1 MPPGGT
7 GKRKRGD
14 RTYSQDGTHENSRP
28 SPHRPNDL
36 GLAQPQ
42 RRQSQ
47 DYHYNHPPSY
57 FERGSRGRG
66 RGGNRGGRGGVARGG
81 MDSPNAIPVQNRP
94 SSSHG
99 TAMAPPHTFTPS
111 TPAQRP
117 TDLQDTPIP
126 TSHPPTSSEPIK
138 ESHNSSSQTTSTD
151 TFDYEYV
158 TTVVVDAWQ
167 EPGRAQIVHAAV
179 EALRQ
184 DDPLKLTE
192 IFQELIRSGMSG
204 RMAAAEVGETVKVI
218 LNNQSAAQG
227 EEWFN
232 SVDPTSLFLDCLSIL
247 FETDPSNPSFTAM
260 VQSSGIPI
268 STLRQQLESQFLQS
282 LSLIR
287 GTFVRMGIR
296 VTTNILYRQANY
308 NLLREETE
316 GYSKLITELFTTSGN
331 EPPTPEVVADTVE
344 RVKGMIGTFDLD
356 VGRVLDVTMDVFA
369 AMLVKQYRFF
379 IKYLRASSWWPQRE
393 KPSSEAE
400 EAVLGGLPKWAL
412 PGAPYHSAS
421 SEEEKET
428 LAVARAERDM
438 QFWARVRDV
447 GMSAFFEI
455 GGRRALDSTI
465 SSAKATAAITKSE
478 ELSEDLKWIS
488 ETGSLPP
495 LGNKVAAQV
504 LGFKLR
510 FYSGPARDEND
521 VLPTN
526 LIYLAALLIKTGFIS
541 LKDLYPHLWPVDDAM
556 ESVRDEKMKE
566 KAEREKLN
574 RPGGGTMN
582 ALAMAGALADD
593 TLPMGGRLRE
603 IDTGRGIAAAASKAD
618 PATDKAGIAA
628 KTEEKE
634 ALPQPLDQKVQLL
647 KSLLCIGAIPESLY
661 ILGRFPWLPDAIPEI
676 PEHIHRILHHSLSK
690 VYHTTQEAKDNK
702 ELRDPQKMVNY
713 DKVSKGQVGRMDPP
727 ARKVL
732 RWAQLDKDDINEGLD
747 YRFYW
752 DDWADSVPVCQT
764 VDDVFSLCD
773 TFMNLSGY
781 KIGQD
786 TTLLL
791 KLARIGHHSLTND
804 TSDENRKRWYDLC
817 KRLLVPALS
826 MTKCNPGAVNE
837 VFDLIQ
843 HYPTK
848 MRYSI
853 YAEWY
858 TGVTSRHPDMKAA
871 FDQTRAE
878 TRDVLKRISKTN
890 VKSMAR
896 ALAKVA
902 YSSPGIVF
910 SVAIGQIESYDN
922 LVEVVVECARYF
934 TYLGYDV
941 LTWSLMSSL
950 GGKGR
955 NRVQA
960 DGMLTSRWLAALS
973 LFAGKVFKRYSM
985 MNPTPILQY
994 VTEQLRQ
1001 NNSTDLIVLEE
1012 MTSSMAG
1019 IVTDTNFNDTQ
1030 ITSMAGGP
1038 VLQGQT
1044 MLQLLDRRHESRTT
1058 ARRLMKSLT
1067 DPPLAGQLLTSIA
1080 QERQTC
1086 VFKIAEEDAPLKL
1099 LGNLFD
1105 ENHRILTQYL
1115 DLLRSN
1121 LSIKDFNDLVPS
1133 LTRLI
1138 GEFGIDPC
1146 VAFWIS
1152 RPSLAA
1158 AIKEFDEQANEK
1170 TQAHAD
1176 GAAAESLTSSD
1187 VVMSDAGGAVTTNG
1201 EIKTDAEAKENPIVK
1216 KPNGDADKD
1225 EVMPDIVQIST
1236 SSDLEPATPTTESA
1250 VEPWHPVL
1258 KTLMLELESVL
1269 PTSSSWE
1276 HMSLAFYTTFWQ
1288 LSLGDMNVPTN
1299 SYEDELQRLKKKIT
1313 SITNDRSDL
1322 SVTGMQRK
1330 EREKKALTE
1339 VQDRIRAELKDHI
1352 QTYSLTR
1359 SRLAK
1364 EKDYWFANAWGKW
1377 GELNLVLMEQCFFPR
1392 ILLSPIDAVYTFKM
1406 LKYLHSCGAPNFR
1419 TLHFLDQVFSEKT
1432 LTSMIFMST
1441 AKEVENLGRFLN
1453 EILKD
1458 LSRWHGDQALFERE
1472 AYGLKKDL
1480 PGFAKKMQGPRTA
1493 SALLTYEEFRR
1504 ILLKW
1509 HRSFH
1514 MALKSCISSTEYM
1527 HIRNAIVILKSV
1539 HLYFPSIN
1547 WMGQAQVASI
1557 TELSKTESREDLK
1570 IAATSLLGN
1579 LKRRE
1584 KDWMMPQAFSLVCTS
1599 LTYLK
1604 WLF

>member
-1 MPPGGT
+1 M
-7 GKRKRGD
+7 
-14 RTYSQDGTHENSRP
+14 DG
-28 SPHRPNDL
+28 
-36 GLAQPQ
+36 
-42 RRQSQ
+42 
-47 DYHYNHPPSY
+47 
-57 FERGSRGRG
+57 
-66 RGGNRGGRGGVARGG
+66 
-81 MDSPNAIPVQNRP
+81 PNAISIQNRP

-99 TAMAPPHTFTPS
+99 AVMAPPPPQIS
-111 TPAQRP
+111 A
-117 TDLQDTPIP
+117 LQAAAPRVTEPQDVPVP
-126 TSHPPTSSEPIK
+126 TSHLPASSEPIK
-138 ESHNSSSQTTSTD
+138 ESQDSSSQTSPTY
-151 TFDYEYV
+151 TFDYEHV
-158 TTVVVDAWQ
+158 TTALIEVWQ
-167 EPGRAQIVHAAV
+167 QSGRSQIVQAAV
-179 EALRQ
+179 EALQ
-184 DDPLKLTE
+184 HDDPLELTE
-192 IFQELIRSGMSG
+192 IFQELIRSGLSG
-204 RMAAAEVGETVKVI
+204 RMAASEVGETIRKI
-218 LNNQSAAQG
+218 LADGLAVQT

-232 SVDPTSLFLDCLSIL
+232 SIDPTSLFLDCLSVVY
-247 FETDPSNPSFTAM
+247 ESDPSNQHFSFI
-260 VQSSGIPI
+260 VQSSGIPVA
-268 STLRQQLESQFLQS
+268 TLRQQLESHFLQS
-282 LSLIR
+282 LGLIR

-296 VTTNILYRQANY
+296 ITTNILYRQANY

-316 GYSKLITELFTTSGN
+316 GYSKLITELFTTPGN

-379 IKYLRASSWWPQRE
+379 VKYLRASSWWPQRE
-393 KPSSEAE
+393 QPLSEVE
-400 EAVLGGLPKWAL
+400 EAALGGLPKWAL
-412 PGAPYHSAS
+412 PGAPYLSAS
-421 SEEEKET
+421 SEEEKGT
-428 LAVARAERDM
+428 LAVARAERDA
-438 QFWARVRDV
+438 QFWARVREV
-447 GMSAFFEI
+447 GLNAFFEI
-455 GGRRALDSTI
+455 GGYRAPEAMIT
-465 SSAKATAAITKSE
+465 SAKAAAASAKPE
-478 ELSEDLKWIS
+478 ELSEDVQWIS

-510 FYSGPARDEND
+510 FYSSPARDEND

-526 LIYLAALLIKTGFIS
+526 LIYLAALLIKTDFIS
-541 LKDLYPHLWPVDDAM
+541 LKDLYPHLWPKDDSM
-556 ESVRDEKMKE
+556 ESVREEKMKE

-574 RPGGGTMN
+574 RPGGGSMN

-603 IDTGRGIAAAASKAD
+603 VDGSRGTPAGASKVD
-618 PATDKAGIAA
+618 PVAEKAATAA
-628 KTEEKE
+628 KAEEKDS
-634 ALPQPLDQKVQLL
+634 LPQPLDQKVQLL

-661 ILGRFPWLPDAIPEI
+661 ILGRFPWLPDAFPEI
-676 PEHIHRILHHSLSK
+676 PEHMHRILHHSLNQ
-690 VYHTTQEAKDNK
+690 VYNMVRVTKDS
-702 ELRDPQKMVNY
+702 EEFREPQKMVDY
-713 DKVSKGQVGRMDPP
+713 DKISKGQVGRTDPP

-732 RWAQLDKDDINEGLD
+732 RWAQLDKDDINEGFD

-773 TFMNLSGY
+773 TLTNFSGY

-791 KLARIGHHSLTND
+791 KLARIGQYSLSND
-804 TSDENRKRWYDLC
+804 TSEENRKRWYDLC

-858 TGVTSRHPDMKAA
+858 SGVTSRHPDMKAA

-1019 IVTDTNFNDTQ
+1019 IVTDTNFNDAQ
-1030 ITSMAGGP
+1030 IVAMAGGP

-1086 VFKIAEEDAPLKL
+1086 VFKISEEDAPLKL

-1121 LSIKDFNDLVPS
+1121 LSIKDFESLVPG
-1133 LTRLI
+1133 LIRLI
-1138 GEFGIDPC
+1138 GEFGIDPS

-1152 RPSLAA
+1152 RPSLSA
-1158 AIKEFDEQANEK
+1158 AIKEYDEQA
-1170 TQAHAD
+1170 
-1176 GAAAESLTSSD
+1176 AERPKPFTNGVLAEPLTSPDVPMSD
-1187 VVMSDAGGAVTTNG
+1187 VEDPATTNG
-1201 EIKTDAEAKENPIVK
+1201 QTIPSLEDTGKSTEEKLD
-1216 KPNGDADKD
+1216 GDADKG
-1225 EVMPDIVQIST
+1225 EGMAGRVQTAVPSEQ
-1236 SSDLEPATPTTESA
+1236 DLVSPTTDS
-1250 VEPWHPVL
+1250 VTEPWHPVL
-1258 KTLMLELESVL
+1258 RSLMEELEPVL
-1269 PTSSSWE
+1269 PASSSWE
-1276 HMSLAFYTTFWQ
+1276 YLSLAFYTTFWQ
-1288 LSLGDMNVPTN
+1288 LSLGDMNVPTQ
-1299 SYEDELQRLKKKIT
+1299 SYEDEIQRLKKKIT

-1322 SVTGMQRK
+1322 SITGTQRK

-1352 QTYSLTR
+1352 QQYSLTR
-1359 SRLAK
+1359 ARLNR
-1364 EKDYWFANAWGKW
+1364 EKDRWFANAWGKW
-1377 GELNLVLMEQCFFPR
+1377 GELNLVLIEQCFFPR

-1406 LKYLHSCGAPNFR
+1406 FKYLHSCGAPNFR
-1419 TLHFLDQVFSEKT
+1419 TLHLLDLIFNEKT
-1432 LTSMIFMST
+1432 LTSMIFMCT

-1453 EILKD
+1453 EILRD

-1480 PGFAKKMQGPRTA
+1480 PGFGKKMQSPRTV
-1493 SALLTYEEFRR
+1493 SAFLTYEEFRR

-1509 HRSFH
+1509 HRGLH
-1514 MALKSCISSTEYM
+1514 MALKTCVSSTEYM
-1527 HIRNAIVILKSV
+1527 HIRNAIVVLKSV

-1557 TELSKTESREDLK
+1557 TELSKTEPREDLK

-1579 LKRRE
+1579 LRRRE
-1584 KDWMMPQAFSLVCTS
+1584 KDWMMPQAFSLVWTFCTQS
-1599 LTYLK
+1599 Q
-1604 WLF
+1604 